1 MSLPIETDEGSTS
14 LAGTAQLPNAPI
26 SILTD
31 DGPFFRLLAP
41 GFQSDDIQIP
51 SLPPTS
57 AGTCFWLNEKVL
69 LTALS
74 VVDAMR
80 DTSANYE
87 FCAYP
92 LRSIHPWENLTISLS
107 ATHRQ
112 GDHSAPRR
120 TNR

>member
-1 MSLPIETDEGSTS
+1 MYVSLSLSFLLASLSIKTDEGSS
-14 LAGTAQLPNAPI
+14 FRAGIAQLPDAPI

-31 DGPFFRLLAP
+31 DGPFFRLPAP
-41 GFQSDDIQIP
+41 SFESDDIQIP

-92 LRSIHPWENLTISLS
+92 LRSIHPWET
-107 ATHRQ
+107 
-112 GDHSAPRR
+112 
-120 TNR
+120 